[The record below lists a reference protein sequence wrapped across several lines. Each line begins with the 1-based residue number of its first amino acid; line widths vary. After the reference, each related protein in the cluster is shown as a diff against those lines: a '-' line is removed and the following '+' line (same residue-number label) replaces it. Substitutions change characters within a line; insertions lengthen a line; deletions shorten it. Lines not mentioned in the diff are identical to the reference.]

1 MGLLDFFGSFLNTN
15 STNKQNMKINQ
26 MNNDFNAAEAEK
38 ARQFQLDM
46 FNRTNEYNSASS
58 QRSRLESAGLNPYLM
73 MNGGSAGT
81 AQSSGSS
88 SPASAAPPLS
98 MQRADFSGVDNV
110 LTTGLELALRN
121 KETNANV
128 NYLGA
133 LKSQAEAQSNR
144 ILQDI
149 DWFKL
154 EPTYKEWA
162 RNTGLMR
169 MQLGYDTDKQNLENM
184 RWTNNLM
191 RTQRSVLLQD
201 EETKRILNKYLD
213 QSEQTR
219 INLMAGQYYEAM
231 ASGVLSY
238 EKCKTE
244 ITQQVLNS
252 AKAKGI
258 FISNRVAESV
268 AEGQIRA
275 LNAEYMASGDYYSMP
290 IYEKTN
296 KGYVKSAKSAFH
308 YKTRMDMLNQR
319 WNYNKRYWD
328 EGLNAINTIG
338 NAVGNIGSA
347 RKPGPR
353 NTYVYGNRTYN
364 NY

>member
-1 MGLLDFFGSFLNTN
+1 MGLLDFFGSMFNTN
-15 STNKQNMKINQ
+15 SVNKQNMKINQ
-26 MNNDFNAAEAEK
+26 MNNEFNAAEAEK

-46 FNRTNEYNSASS
+46 YNRVNEYNTASA
-58 QRSRLESAGLNPYLM
+58 QRQRLENAGLNPYLM
-73 MNGGSAGT
+73 MNGGSAGV

-98 MQRADFSGVDNV
+98 MSRADFSGIDNT
-110 LTTGLELALRN
+110 LATGIELALRG
-121 KETNANV
+121 KETSANV

-133 LKSQAEAQSNR
+133 LKSQAEAQANR
-144 ILQDI
+144 TLQDI

-154 EPTYKEWA
+154 EPTYKEWS
-162 RNTGLMR
+162 RQTGLMR
-169 MQLGYDTDKQNLENM
+169 MQLGYDTDKQNLSNM
-184 RWTNNLM
+184 RWTENLM
-191 RTQRSVLLQD
+191 RVQRSNLLQD
-201 EETKRILNKYLD
+201 EETKKILNKYFD

-219 INLMAGQYYEAM
+219 INLMAAQYYSAM
-231 ASGVLSY
+231 ASGTLSY

-244 ITQQVLNS
+244 LTQQILND

-258 FISNRVAESV
+258 RISNHIAESV
-268 AEGQIRA
+268 ADGQIRA

-290 IYEKTN
+290 IYEKTD
-296 KGYVKSAKSAFH
+296 KGYVKVAKSAYH

-319 WNYNKRYWD
+319 WNYGKRYWD